1 MSITDVV
8 TAGGVASAKIAG
20 AIKLGASANSRV
32 GKPWRMMG
40 YFIRKMGESNVLA
53 KAMLA
58 AVESYHYQH
67 NGEFYIGLAL

>member
-1 MSITDVV
+1 
-8 TAGGVASAKIAG
+8 
-20 AIKLGASANSRV
+20 V

-67 NGEFYIGLAL
+67 NGEFYIGLVL

>member
-1 MSITDVV
+1 MLMTEAV
-8 TAGGVASAKIAG
+8 TTGGVSSATTVG
-20 AIKLGASANSRV
+20 VIKLGASANSRV